1 MKTDQPIS
9 GVQDGTYWRVML
21 RKAALTLGSALLAS
35 ALVSWIAAN
44 WQAATAMQKLVG
56 VQLLLAVAVGVAW
69 WLAWQ
74 GRTGS
79 NRNFSLF
86 AQLGALAGVGIGGLL
101 ALVGQTYQTGADTW
115 QLFAWWGVLLLP
127 WVLLVRTVFL
137 ALLWV
142 VVVNV
147 AAVLMQHDGLW
158 GLAPWSGSL
167 GFALTLALA
176 NLLLLV
182 VFEWAAPRLQDAW
195 RVGPRTLLS
204 IVLCWMWQAQFQAHD
219 SGLADVSA
227 LVPLAGLL
235 LLVGLAFWYGMR
247 RLDLG
252 MLSLTAAYGL
262 VFVATEVLARVNF
275 EGGLMLLVPL
285 QMVLVGLLLTWFSRL
300 RRAHAAQA
308 TTAVAVPA
316 DGAAGKNGAGDA
328 PAALAGDAA
337 QDADADARDPV
348 GAWYLGMFRASA
360 MWIVSWLMVLLL
372 FVTLDMPLERAD
384 VVGGLMLAAGIV
396 ALHVLR
402 AEAVREAAAAVA
414 AAGFVLVC
422 AALFESAESSRH
434 ALAVG
439 MAVLGAVVYAL
450 GRHAV
455 LRGFCALATVAIVFV
470 LTWSDH
476 WRLFEARASMVEMM
490 VLSVWLWGMAG
501 GALACLLLPRR
512 AQQPFWQPLAWA
524 LALSAQCLAWLAP
537 AQWPVMSS
545 PASLPWLAWG
555 LRSAF
560 VLLPALTL
568 ALLWRRAPSGLSRP
582 VRLGVFAVL
591 LAAGAGWMAAPG
603 IALGLSWVLVGMGL
617 RRREWLAFGVLGLL
631 TYLGLFYYDLHVTLL
646 YKAGLLGLMGAWFL
660 AAGLVLGGRGQPGM
674 ARRRAPLHVLVGLPA
689 GLALVL
695 GVVNADILAKQA
707 VLRDG
712 ARVVLALAPADPRSL
727 MQGDYMT
734 LRYQATSSVNA
745 LLADLPE
752 AARHARSGVAIL
764 QPDASG
770 VHQVVAVREQV
781 QPLSDGQVAMIWHSK
796 RGSPTIGVD
805 SYFFPEGQAEQYEQ
819 AKFGE
824 YRVMPDGTSLLTG
837 LLDADQR
844 RLP

>member
-1 MKTDQPIS
+1 MKTNQPIA
-9 GVQDGTYWRVML
+9 GGQGGTFWRIML

-56 VQLLLAVAVGVAW
+56 VQVLLAVAVGLAW
-69 WLAWQ
+69 WLAWR

-158 GLAPWSGSL
+158 GFAPWSGTF

-182 VFEWAAPRLQDAW
+182 VFEWAVPRLQDAW

-219 SGLADVSA
+219 RGLDGALA

-235 LLVGLAFWYGMR
+235 LLIGLAIWYGKR

-252 MLSLTAAYGL
+252 MLSLTAVYGL
-262 VFVATEVLARVNF
+262 VFVATEVLARVDF
-275 EGGLMLLVPL
+275 EGGLLLLVPL

-300 RRAHAAQA
+300 RRAHAKQ
-308 TTAVAVPA
+308 AVALPTG
-316 DGAAGKNGAGDA
+316 GAAGDVPAADA
-328 PAALAGDAA
+328 PAALADDTP
-337 QDADADARDPV
+337 QDADGGARDPV
-348 GAWYLGMFRASA
+348 GTWYLSMFRASA

-372 FVTLDMPLERAD
+372 FVTLDMPLDRAD
-384 VVGGLMLAAGIV
+384 AVGGFMLAVGIL
-396 ALHVLR
+396 ALHMVR

-414 AAGFVLVC
+414 AAGFLLVC
-422 AALFESAESSRH
+422 TTLIETGEASRYAMAA
-434 ALAVG
+434 G
-439 MAVLGAVVYAL
+439 MAVLGVAVYGL
-450 GRHAV
+450 GKHAV
-455 LRGFCALATVAIVFV
+455 LRGFCALATVAIVFF
-470 LTWSDH
+470 LTWRDN
-476 WRLFEARASMVEMM
+476 WMLFDFSTSIVEMM
-490 VLSVWLWGMAG
+490 VLSIWLWGLAG
-501 GALACLLLPRR
+501 GALACLLLPRKD
-512 AQQPFWQPLAWA
+512 QQAFWQPLAWA

-537 AQWPVMSS
+537 AQWPILSS
-545 PASLPWLAWG
+545 QAAWPWLAWV

-560 VLLPALTL
+560 VLLPVL
-568 ALLWRRAPSGLSRP
+568 ALACMWHRTPSGLSRL
-582 VRLGVFAVL
+582 VRLGAFVVL
-591 LAAGAGWMAAPG
+591 LVAGAGWMAAPG
-603 IALGLSWVLVGMGL
+603 IALGLSWVLVGIGL
-617 RRREWLAFGVLGLL
+617 RRREWLVFGVLGLL
-631 TYLGLFYYDLHVTLL
+631 TYLGLFYYDLHLTLL

-660 AAGLVLGGRGQPGM
+660 AAGLVLRGRGGAVM
-674 ARRRAPLHVLVGLPA
+674 ARRRAPRHILIGLPA

-695 GVVNADILAKQA
+695 GLVNADILAKQA

-734 LRYQATSSVNA
+734 LRYQATSSVND
-745 LLADLPE
+745 LLYALPE
-752 AARHARSGVAIL
+752 TARQARSGVAIL

-770 VHQVVAVREQV
+770 VHQVVAVHEQI